1 MKGRTSFQ
9 NYNDFLK
16 WNELIEQVN
25 QLSPKA
31 QAFHTT
37 RAWDVMITE
46 VVAVSGIKWGL
57 IVSAI
62 VALGS
67 ILVFTGNI
75 VVSVLAIVS
84 VLGNIAV
91 MLGCFWIFGWSL
103 GVVEALSITILVGL
117 SVVSNSLQVR
127 SRAWFAHNCLQDY
140 CIHVAETYNS
150 KWSESRSNKLRHA
163 LTNMGFSVLS
173 GALTTMG
180 AVFILLFCTVQST
193 YQVVPSRGCLGSD
206 LTIVLFSFRYLRCYY
221 RSQQLLERSV
231 HVVFLLCDALTL
243 GSSPSPRIF
252 LRDLVLSR
260 VQKAKGTSTR
270 N

>member
-1 MKGRTSFQ
+1 MKGRTSFE

-16 WNELIEQVN
+16 WNELVEKVN

-37 RAWDVMITE
+37 HAWDVMITE

-57 IVSAI
+57 IISAI

-75 VVSVLAIVS
+75 VVSILAIVS

-117 SVVSNSLQVR
+117 SVVSIRVKQHSLV
-127 SRAWFAHNCLQDY
+127 Y
-140 CIHVAETYNS
+140 
-150 KWSESRSNKLRHA
+150 LR
-163 LTNMGFSVLS
+163 LTNNFFRTIAFTSLKRTTRS
-173 GALTTMG
+173 G
-180 AVFILLFCTVQST
+180 
-193 YQVVPSRGCLGSD
+193 
-206 LTIVLFSFRYLRCYY
+206 
-221 RSQQLLERSV
+221 
-231 HVVFLLCDALTL
+231 
-243 GSSPSPRIF
+243 PSP
-252 LRDLVLSR
+252 VLIS
-260 VQKAKGTSTR
+260 SDML
-270 N
+270 